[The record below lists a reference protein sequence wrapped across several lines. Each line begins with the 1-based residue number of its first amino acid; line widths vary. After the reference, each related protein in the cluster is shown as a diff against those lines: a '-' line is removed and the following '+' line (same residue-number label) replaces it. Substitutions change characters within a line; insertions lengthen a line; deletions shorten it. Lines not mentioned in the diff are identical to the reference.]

1 MNVVVVLFNAALGW
15 ITLRFD
21 LLTKTSNSATLFIEG
36 IGNMKKLILSGL
48 MLLASSGLVNADI
61 ITQWN
66 FNSITPGD
74 VSTATPSTGS
84 GSLSLVGGVT
94 HPSTGSTGAGSSD
107 LATTNL
113 AFQTSTYAAQGT
125 GNLTRGVQFNIDT
138 TGWSDITVSWDQRL
152 SNTAANTWRFQY
164 SLDGS
169 TFVNSTQ
176 FTFTPAATGTGDV
189 WYNGRSVDLS
199 SIAGVANNA
208 NFAFR
213 IVAEFDPNAGNYL
226 AARSTSSYATSGTS
240 RFDMVSVSGITAV
253 PEPASMVLLGVA
265 GIGGLA
271 FRQFR
276 RKTNSS
282 ESVAS

>member
-1 MNVVVVLFNAALGW
+1 
-15 ITLRFD
+15 
-21 LLTKTSNSATLFIEG
+21 
-36 IGNMKKLILSGL
+36 